1 MIVSKIGNFQTDTS
15 DFWDDQMRR
24 VNFDLDAVRS
34 FAVGIQLGSFAKAA
48 DRLGRSTSAV
58 STQLKKLEEQA
69 GIKLLRKSGRGMAL
83 TDAGEVMLAYARRIL
98 ELNDE
103 AAMAVGA
110 TGLEGAVR
118 LGLQEDFGE
127 HLLPDVL
134 GRFARSHPGVRIEA
148 KVARNAELV
157 SDMIGGRLD
166 LALAWQGTQSTPHM
180 DEVGR
185 YQLEWIGRADASAES
200 WRDRGGPLPLVAFD
214 APCLMRTIATEA
226 LDHAGIAWRLA
237 FTSHSLGAV
246 WAAVAAGLGV
256 TVRTRFG
263 MRNNLRTLPPAEYG
277 LPALQTVGLVLHRLE
292 AEPDQTC
299 ALLAAHLRESILA

>member
-1 MIVSKIGNFQTDTS
+1 
-15 DFWDDQMRR
+15 MRR
-24 VNFDLDAVRS
+24 VNFDLDALRS
-34 FAVGIQLGSFAKAA
+34 FAVGMELGSFAKAA
-48 DRLGRSTSAV
+48 DRLARSTSAV
-58 STQLKKLEEQA
+58 SAQLKKLEDQA
-69 GIKLLRKSGRGMAL
+69 GVTLLRKSGRGMAL
-83 TDAGEVMLAYARRIL
+83 TDAGEVMLGYARRML

-110 TGLEGAVR
+110 AGLDGFVR

-134 GRFARSHPGVRIEA
+134 GRFARSHSGVRIEA
-148 KVARNAELV
+148 KVARNADLV

-166 LALAWQGTQSTPHM
+166 LALTWQGTQDTPYM
-180 DEVGR
+180 EKVGR
-185 YQLEWIGRADASAES
+185 YQLEWIGPAGASPES
-200 WRDRGGPLPLVAFD
+200 LRNRSMPLPLVAFD

-226 LDHAGIAWRLA
+226 LDRAGIPWRLT

-246 WAAVAAGLGV
+246 WAAVGAGLGV

-263 MRNNLRTLPPAEYG
+263 LRNNLRTLPAAEFS
-277 LPALQTVGLVLHRLE
+277 LPALPKVGLVLHRLE

-299 ALLAAHLRESILA
+299 ALLAADLRESVLA